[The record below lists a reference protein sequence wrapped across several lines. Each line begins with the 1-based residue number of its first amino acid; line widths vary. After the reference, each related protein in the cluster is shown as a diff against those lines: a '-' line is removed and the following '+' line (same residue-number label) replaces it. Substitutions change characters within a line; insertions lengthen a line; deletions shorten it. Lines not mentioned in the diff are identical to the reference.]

1 MSGMKLKDL
10 LRGVAGKQPAHE
22 TYFDSASVP
31 AEPEGPY
38 RARMEHAVHH
48 SAAPAGID
56 VAEREVVTGVLQVLY
71 RTHCPCGHQWD
82 SEQFQRIVICS
93 KCGRAVLVEKPT
105 LP

>member
-10 LRGVAGKQPAHE
+10 LRGVAGKQSDHE

-38 RARMEHAVHH
+38 RARMEHAAHH

>member
-10 LRGVAGKQPAHE
+10 LRGVAGKQPADE

-38 RARMEHAVHH
+38 RARLEQATHHA
-48 SAAPAGID
+48 AAPAGID

-71 RTHCPCGHQWD
+71 RTSCPCGHQWD
-82 SEQFQRIVICS
+82 SEQFQRIGICA
-93 KCGRAVLVEKPT
+93 KCGRAVLVETPT

>member
-10 LRGVAGKQPAHE
+10 LRGVAGKQSDHE

-38 RARMEHAVHH
+38 RARMEHAAHH
-48 SAAPAGID
+48 SAAPSGID
-56 VAEREVVTGVLQVLY
+56 VGEREVVTGALQVLY
-71 RTHCPCGHQWD
+71 RTSCPCGHQWD
-82 SEQFQRIVICS
+82 SEQFQRIGICA